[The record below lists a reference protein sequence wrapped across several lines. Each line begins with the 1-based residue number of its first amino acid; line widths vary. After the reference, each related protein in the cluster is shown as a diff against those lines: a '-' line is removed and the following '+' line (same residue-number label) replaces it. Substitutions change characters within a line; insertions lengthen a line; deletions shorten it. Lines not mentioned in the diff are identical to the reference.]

1 MTRRLLFRQLFDGLS
16 STYSYLL
23 ADEETRDA
31 VLVDGVFEKFGRDA
45 ALVREL
51 GLTLR
56 YALETHVHADHVT
69 SAWRLREAF
78 GAKIGVGAATGARGA
93 DVYLADGDVV
103 SFGCHRLVARA
114 TPGHTDG
121 CTTYV
126 LEDEGLAFT
135 GDTLLVRGAGR
146 TDFQQGSASALFHSI
161 REKILSLPDRTL
173 LYPAHDY
180 AGRTVTSVAEER
192 AHNPRIGGEANEGDF
207 VGFMDNL
214 HLPHPKAIDVAVP
227 ANMELGKPE
236 APLPEAEDEW
246 APISRSYAGFPEV
259 EPAWV
264 AQHLAD
270 VHLLDVRQPHELE
283 GDLGGIDGAQLIPL
297 GELTERAGE
306 VPRDQPVVIFC
317 RSGRRSAQATKILG
331 KEGITRTASMRG
343 GMIRWNDLRLP
354 GGDTQ
359 SIPAPDPGAFPARG
373 R

>member
-1 MTRRLLFRQLFDGLS
+1 MLFRQLFDGLS

-31 VLVDGVFEKFGRDA
+31 VILDAVFEQFGRDT

-56 YALETHVHADHVT
+56 YAVETHVHADHVT
-69 SAWRLREAF
+69 AAWRLREAL
-78 GAKIGVGAATGARGA
+78 GAKIAVGAATGARGA
-93 DVYLADGDVV
+93 DVYLEDGDVLE
-103 SFGCHRLVARA
+103 FGCHRLLARS

-135 GDTLLVRGAGR
+135 GDALLVRGAGR
-146 TDFQQGSASALFHSI
+146 TDFQQGSARALFHSI
-161 REKILSLPDRTL
+161 REKIFSLPDRTL

-180 AGRTVTSVAEER
+180 GGRTVTSVGEER
-192 AHNPRIGGEANEGDF
+192 AHNPRIGGDANEGDF

-214 HLPHPKAIDVAVP
+214 QLPHPKAIDVAVP
-227 ANMELGKPE
+227 ANMEVGKPT
-236 APLPEAEDEW
+236 APLPAAEDDW

-264 AQHLAD
+264 AQHLGE
-270 VHLLDVRQPHELE
+270 VHLLDVREPKELE
-283 GDLGGIDGAQLIPL
+283 GDLGGIEGAQLIPL
-297 GELTERAGE
+297 GSLAERAGE
-306 VPRDQPVVIFC
+306 VPQDKPVVIFC

-331 KEGITRTASMRG
+331 KQGIERTASMRG

-354 GGDTQ
+354 GGDAQT
-359 SIPAPDPGAFPARG
+359 GA
-373 R
+373 